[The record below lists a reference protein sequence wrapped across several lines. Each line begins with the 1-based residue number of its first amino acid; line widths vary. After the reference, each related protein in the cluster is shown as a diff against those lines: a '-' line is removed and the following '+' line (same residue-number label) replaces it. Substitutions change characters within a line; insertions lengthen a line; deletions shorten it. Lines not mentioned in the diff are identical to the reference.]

1 MTSHRGIVL
10 ERLPLPVLDV
20 QSSRPTRV
28 QPNKIPEVP
37 QLRNRPSPQISRQ
50 HIAVLPNPALNDTLP
65 ASSVGLKTTSSIY
78 STSLCSSWSLEP
90 SLLREPTVS
99 LLCTLYTLRTCV
111 FYVADYSVEREHAG
125 LRRIAGYG
133 VTVTRGAASCMM
145 WAYSVLLLTMARNF
159 ITFLRETPFQQYVPF
174 DAAVSFHKII
184 ALTALFFTIMHCIG
198 HGINFYHIS
207 TQTANDLTCLFREVF
222 HRTHT
227 LPKFSY
233 WLFLTA
239 TGWYYYKPLL
249 NL

>member
-1 MTSHRGIVL
+1 MTSLQDIVL
-10 ERLPLPVLDV
+10 GRLHRPVLDEP
-20 QSSRPTRV
+20 SSRLTRV
-28 QPNKIPEVP
+28 QPNKTPEAVH
-37 QLRNRPSPQISRQ
+37 LLNLPSLQIFQQ
-50 HIAVLPNPALNDTLP
+50 HIVLFLKTASCDTLP
-65 ASSVGLKTTSSIY
+65 PSSVGLRTTNCTY
-78 STSLCSSWSLEP
+78 STLACSSLSLEP
-90 SLLREPTVS
+90 SLLKEHTVS
-99 LLCTLYTLRTCV
+99 LLCIKCVLYLFVYRT
-111 FYVADYSVEREHAG
+111 DYSVEREFAG

-145 WAYSVLLLTMARNF
+145 FTYSILLLTMARNF
-159 ITFLRETPFQQYVPF
+159 ITFLRETPFNQYVPF

-198 HGINFYHIS
+198 HGINFYHIA

-239 TGWYYYKPLL
+239 TG
-249 NL
+249 